1 MLFNFSNYVFAGIK
15 NFFKYVFIIIKYYL
29 KYVFG
34 IIGNFFKYVKIKGKL
49 KFQIYSTSK
58 CPISPVAC
66 LLFLQL
72 HITYHS
78 YAQLCTAVQ
87 TVNCLTQLF
96 LQPHVQIFLL
106 HSVVIQSSKWK
117 DVCLY
122 LWIIDR
128 IEKFSL
134 FQIFSQWQTE
144 LKFSIGKIIWN
155 TNFTS

>member
-1 MLFNFSNYVFAGIK
+1 MLFNFSKYVYAGIK

-72 HITYHS
+72 HIAYHS

-122 LWIIDR
+122 FWIVDR
-128 IEKFSL
+128 IETFYCFRYIHNAQRNRSL
-134 FQIFSQWQTE
+134 A
-144 LKFSIGKIIWN
+144 LGK
-155 TNFTS
+155 